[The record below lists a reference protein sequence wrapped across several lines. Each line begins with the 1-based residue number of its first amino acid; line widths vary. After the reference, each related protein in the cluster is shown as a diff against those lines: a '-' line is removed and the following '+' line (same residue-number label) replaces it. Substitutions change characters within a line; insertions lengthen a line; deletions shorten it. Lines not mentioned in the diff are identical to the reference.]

1 MAKIICGKKPEI
13 MSPAGNW
20 ISLRTALDAGCD
32 AVYFGIKGIN
42 MRAGADNFLIS
53 EMKRVADLCHKKSV
67 KAYLALNTVIHEKD
81 IPKTIKII
89 DKAKQAGVD
98 AVICWDFSII
108 TASLSKKISVYL
120 STQMSILNSSSIL
133 HFYNSFGIKRFVL
146 ARECSL
152 KEIMN
157 VRKNLKAVLG
167 KKAEQIEIEVFIH
180 GAMCV
185 SISGRCFLSQ
195 FQFNKS
201 ANTGECIQPCRREY
215 LVTDL
220 EEKRSFS
227 VGSNY
232 IVSPKDL
239 CTLPFIE
246 KLIEA
251 GIESF
256 KIEGRNRS
264 PEYVGIVTSA
274 YRKAVDFYFENRKNP
289 GFKKEFEK
297 LKKELLKEVEKVYN
311 RGFSSGF
318 FLGKPINEWT
328 EKHGNIATTRKEYSG
343 YVIKYYKKAG
353 VAEVKIESNGFKK
366 GDEIM
371 FQGTTTGSFSQKA
384 GSMEIEHVQ
393 IRCAEK
399 GAILAV
405 KTDRPVRTKDKLY
418 VIKNIKQGSL

>member
-1 MAKIICGKKPEI
+1 MAKTILDKKPEI

-20 ISLRTALDAGCD
+20 ISLRAALDAGCD

-42 MRAGADNFLIS
+42 MRAGADNFSIS
-53 EMKRVADLCHKKSV
+53 EVKRIIRLCHKNGS
-67 KAYLALNTVIHEKD
+67 KAYLALNTVIYEKD
-81 IPKTIKII
+81 ISKTIKII
-89 DKAKQAGVD
+89 EKAKQADVD
-98 AVICWDFSII
+98 AIICWDFSVI
-108 TASLSKKISVYL
+108 TESLNKKIPVYL
-120 STQMSILNSSSIL
+120 STQMSVSNSSSIL

-152 KEIMN
+152 KEIIN
-157 VRKNLKAVLG
+157 IRKNLKAVLG
-167 KKAEQIEIEVFIH
+167 KKAEEIEIEVFIH

-215 LVTDL
+215 LVTDI
-220 EEKRSFS
+220 EEKHSFA
-227 VGSNY
+227 VGRNY
-232 IVSPKDL
+232 ILSPKDL

-251 GIESF
+251 GIGSF

-274 YRKAVDFYFENRKNP
+274 YRKAVDYYFENRKKP
-289 GFKKEFEK
+289 GFKKDFEK
-297 LKKELLKEVEKVYN
+297 LKKELITEVGKVYN
-311 RGFSSGF
+311 RGFSAGF

-371 FQGTTTGSFSQKA
+371 FQGTTTGSFSQKS
-384 GSMEIEHVQ
+384 GSMEIEHKQ
-393 IRCAEK
+393 ISCAEK
-399 GAILAV
+399 GSILAV
-405 KTDRPVRTKDKLY
+405 KTDRPVRAKDKLY
-418 VIKNIKQGSL
+418 VVKKIKQGSL